1 MCMTIQVTIK
11 VGTGG
16 DNEKIVKKLRLELN
30 RANIDSS
37 YTRNRNGSATLS
49 TNPIR
54 MRTHAQAETIIN
66 SFIPRQRPRIAP
78 GQVKLIVVR
87 PKVKNNT
94 RKNDE
99 EE

>member
-1 MCMTIQVTIK
+1 MCMTIQITIK

-16 DNEKIVKKLRLELN
+16 DNEKIVKKLKLELN

-37 YTRNRNGSATLS
+37 TTRNRNGSATLI
-49 TNPIR
+49 TNPSR

-66 SFIPRQRPRIAP
+66 SFTTRHRPRIAS
-78 GQVKLIVVR
+78 GQVKLVVTR
-87 PKVKNNT
+87 ENN
-94 RKNDE
+94 E